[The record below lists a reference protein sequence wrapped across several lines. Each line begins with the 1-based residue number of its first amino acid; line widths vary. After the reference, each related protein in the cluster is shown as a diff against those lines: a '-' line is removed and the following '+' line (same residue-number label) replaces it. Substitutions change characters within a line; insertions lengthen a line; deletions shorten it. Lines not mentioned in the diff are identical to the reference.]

1 MNDADN
7 AELAEAIAVEEAPV
21 SERPEWLPE
30 KFNTPEDMAASYSSL
45 ESKLGQGQDEMRAQI
60 EQELEISALE
70 GRPETAGDYE
80 LPEQINEA
88 EAVDNE
94 MLAWWAEHSFEN
106 GYSQDEFADGIA
118 RYAAYMESQGPNLE
132 AERQALGENADAR
145 IEAVDLW
152 AGKNV
157 PEEFADQIELLGQSA
172 QGIKM
177 LEHFMSQ
184 SQQTS
189 PQGQF
194 VAPQATNEEQLKTM
208 MNDPRYW
215 NPSQRDPN
223 YVKQVQEGFSKLYR

>member
-7 AELAEAIAVEEAPV
+7 AELAEAVAVEEAPV

-30 KFNTPEDMAASYSSL
+30 KFNTPEDMAASYASL
-45 ESKLGQGQDEMRAQI
+45 ESKLGQGHDEIRAQI
-60 EQELEISALE
+60 ERELEVSALE

-106 GYSQDEFADGIA
+106 GYSQEEFADGIA
-118 RYAAYMESQGPNLE
+118 KYAAYMESQEPNLE

-152 AGKNV
+152 ASKNV

-172 QGIKM
+172 KGIKM
-177 LEHFMSQ
+177 LEHLMSQ

-194 VAPQATNEEQLKTM
+194 VAPQTTNENQLKTM
-208 MNDPRYW
+208 MQDPRYW
-215 NPSQRDPN
+215 NPAQRDPN

>member
-7 AELAEAIAVEEAPV
+7 AELAEAVAVEEAPV

-30 KFNTPEDMAASYSSL
+30 KFNTPEDMAASYASL
-45 ESKLGQGQDEMRAQI
+45 ESKLGQGQNEIRAQI
-60 EQELEISALE
+60 ERELEVSALE

-106 GYSQDEFADGIA
+106 GYSQEEFADGIA
-118 RYAAYMESQGPNLE
+118 KYAAYMESQEPNLE

-152 AGKNV
+152 ASKNV

-172 QGIKM
+172 KGIKM
-177 LEHFMSQ
+177 LEHLMSQ

-194 VAPQATNEEQLKTM
+194 VAPQATNENQLKTM
-208 MNDPRYW
+208 MQDPRYW
-215 NPSQRDPN
+215 NPAQRDPN

>member
-7 AELAEAIAVEEAPV
+7 AELAEAVAVEEAPV

-30 KFNTPEDMAASYSSL
+30 KFNTPEDMAASYASL
-45 ESKLGQGQDEMRAQI
+45 ESKLGQGQDEIRAQI
-60 EQELEISALE
+60 ERELEVSALE

-80 LPEQINEA
+80 LPEEINEA

-106 GYSQDEFADGIA
+106 GYSQEEFADGIA
-118 RYAAYMESQGPNLE
+118 KYAAYMESQEPNLE

-152 AGKNV
+152 ASKNV

-172 QGIKM
+172 KGIKM
-177 LEHFMSQ
+177 LEHLMSQ

-194 VAPQATNEEQLKTM
+194 VAPQATNENQLKTM
-208 MNDPRYW
+208 MQDPRYW
-215 NPSQRDPN
+215 NPAQRDPN

>member
-7 AELAEAIAVEEAPV
+7 AELAEAVAVEEAPV

-106 GYSQDEFADGIA
+106 GYSQEEFADGIA
-118 RYAAYMESQGPNLE
+118 KYAAYMEGQGPDLE

-184 SQQTS
+184 SQQSS

-208 MNDPRYW
+208 MQDPRYW

>member
-7 AELAEAIAVEEAPV
+7 AELAEAVAVEEAPV

-30 KFNTPEDMAASYSSL
+30 KFNTPEDMAASYASL
-45 ESKLGQGQDEMRAQI
+45 ESKLGQGQNEIRAQI
-60 EQELEISALE
+60 ERELEVSALE

-106 GYSQDEFADGIA
+106 GYSQEEFADGIA
-118 RYAAYMESQGPNLE
+118 KYAAYMESQEPNLE

-152 AGKNV
+152 ASKNV

-172 QGIKM
+172 KGIKM
-177 LEHFMSQ
+177 LEHLMSQ

-194 VAPQATNEEQLKTM
+194 VAPQTTNENQLKTM
-208 MNDPRYW
+208 MQDPRYW
-215 NPSQRDPN
+215 NPAQRDPN

>member
-7 AELAEAIAVEEAPV
+7 AELAEAVAVEEAPV

-30 KFNTPEDMAASYSSL
+30 KFNTPEDMAASYASL
-45 ESKLGQGQDEMRAQI
+45 ESKLGQGQNEIRAQI
-60 EQELEISALE
+60 ERELEVSALE

-106 GYSQDEFADGIA
+106 GYSQEEFADGIA
-118 RYAAYMESQGPNLE
+118 KYAAYMESQGPNLE

-152 AGKNV
+152 ASKNV

-172 QGIKM
+172 KGIKM
-177 LEHFMSQ
+177 LEHLMSQ

-194 VAPQATNEEQLKTM
+194 VAPQATNENQLKTM
-208 MNDPRYW
+208 MQDPRYW
-215 NPSQRDPN
+215 NPAQRDPN

>member
-7 AELAEAIAVEEAPV
+7 AELAEAVAVEEAPV

-45 ESKLGQGQDEMRAQI
+45 ESKLGQGQDEIRAQI
-60 EQELEISALE
+60 EQELEVSALE

-106 GYSQDEFADGIA
+106 GYSQEEFADGIA
-118 RYAAYMESQGPNLE
+118 KYAEYMDTQGPDLD

-184 SQQTS
+184 SQQAS

>member
-1 MNDADN
+1 
-7 AELAEAIAVEEAPV
+7 
-21 SERPEWLPE
+21 
-30 KFNTPEDMAASYSSL
+30 
-45 ESKLGQGQDEMRAQI
+45 
-60 EQELEISALE
+60 
-70 GRPETAGDYE
+70 
-80 LPEQINEA
+80 
-88 EAVDNE
+88 

-106 GYSQDEFADGIA
+106 GYSQEEFADGIA
-118 RYAAYMESQGPNLE
+118 KYASYVEGQRPDLE

-152 AGKNV
+152 ASKNV
-157 PEEFADQIELLGQSA
+157 PEEFADQVELLGQSA

-177 LEHFMSQ
+177 LEHLMSQ
-184 SQQTS
+184 SQQAS

-194 VAPQATNEEQLKTM
+194 VAPQSTNEDQLKTM

>member
-7 AELAEAIAVEEAPV
+7 AELAEAVAVEEAPV

-30 KFNTPEDMAASYSSL
+30 KFNTPEDMAASYASL
-45 ESKLGQGQDEMRAQI
+45 ESKLGQGQDEIRAQI
-60 EQELEISALE
+60 ERELEVSALE

-106 GYSQDEFADGIA
+106 GYSQEEFADGIA
-118 RYAAYMESQGPNLE
+118 KYAAYMESQEPNLE

-152 AGKNV
+152 ASKNV

-172 QGIKM
+172 KGIKM
-177 LEHFMSQ
+177 LEHLMSQ

-194 VAPQATNEEQLKTM
+194 VAPQTTNENQLKTM
-208 MNDPRYW
+208 MQDPRYW
-215 NPSQRDPN
+215 NPAQRDPN

>member
-7 AELAEAIAVEEAPV
+7 AELAEAVAVEEAPV

-45 ESKLGQGQDEMRAQI
+45 ESKLGQGQDEIRAQI
-60 EQELEISALE
+60 EQELEVSALE

-106 GYSQDEFADGIA
+106 GYSQEEFADGIA
-118 RYAAYMESQGPNLE
+118 KYAEYMDTQGPNLD

-184 SQQTS
+184 SQQAS

>member
-7 AELAEAIAVEEAPV
+7 AELAEAVAVEEAPV

-30 KFNTPEDMAASYSSL
+30 KFNTPEDMAASYASL
-45 ESKLGQGQDEMRAQI
+45 ESKLGQGQNEIRAQI
-60 EQELEISALE
+60 ERELEVSALE

-106 GYSQDEFADGIA
+106 GYSQEEFADGIA
-118 RYAAYMESQGPNLE
+118 KYAAYMESQEPNLE

-152 AGKNV
+152 ASKNV

-172 QGIKM
+172 KGIKM
-177 LEHFMSQ
+177 LEHLMYQ

-194 VAPQATNEEQLKTM
+194 VAPQATNENQLKTM
-208 MNDPRYW
+208 MQDPRYW
-215 NPSQRDPN
+215 NPAQRDPN

>member
-7 AELAEAIAVEEAPV
+7 AELAEAVAVEEEPV

-30 KFNTPEDMAASYSSL
+30 KFNTPEDMAASYASL
-45 ESKLGQGQDEMRAQI
+45 ESKLGQGHDEIRAQI
-60 EQELEISALE
+60 ERELEVSALE
-70 GRPETAGDYE
+70 GRPDTAGDYE

-106 GYSQDEFADGIA
+106 GYSQEEFADGIA
-118 RYAAYMESQGPNLE
+118 KYAAYMESQEPNLE

-152 AGKNV
+152 ASKNV

-172 QGIKM
+172 KGIKM
-177 LEHFMSQ
+177 LEHLMSQ

-194 VAPQATNEEQLKTM
+194 VAPQTTNENQLKTM
-208 MNDPRYW
+208 MQDPRYW
-215 NPSQRDPN
+215 NPAQRDPN
-223 YVKQVQEGFSKLYR
+223 YVKQVQ

>member
-7 AELAEAIAVEEAPV
+7 AELAEAVAVEEAPV

-45 ESKLGQGQDEMRAQI
+45 ESKLGQGQDEIRAQI
-60 EQELEISALE
+60 EQELEVSALE

-106 GYSQDEFADGIA
+106 GYSQEEFADGIA
-118 RYAAYMESQGPNLE
+118 KYASYMEGQGPDLE

-157 PEEFADQIELLGQSA
+157 PEEFADQVEMLGQSA

-184 SQQTS
+184 SQQAS

-194 VAPQATNEEQLKTM
+194 VAPQATNEDQLKTM
-208 MNDPRYW
+208 MQDPRYW

>member
-7 AELAEAIAVEEAPV
+7 AELAEAVAVEEAPV

-45 ESKLGQGQDEMRAQI
+45 ESKLGQGQDEIRAQI
-60 EQELEISALE
+60 KQELEVSALE
-70 GRPETAGDYE
+70 GRPETSGDYE

-118 RYAAYMESQGPNLE
+118 KYASYMESQGPNLE

-177 LEHFMSQ
+177 LEHLMSQ

-194 VAPQATNEEQLKTM
+194 VAPQTTNEDQLKTM
-208 MNDPRYW
+208 MQDPRYW
-215 NPSQRDPN
+215 NPAQRDPN

>member
-7 AELAEAIAVEEAPV
+7 VELAEAVAVEEAPV

-45 ESKLGQGQDEMRAQI
+45 ESKLGQGQDEIRAQI
-60 EQELEISALE
+60 EQELEVSALE

-106 GYSQDEFADGIA
+106 GYSQEEFADGIA
-118 RYAAYMESQGPNLE
+118 KYASYMEGQGPDLE

-177 LEHFMSQ
+177 LEHFMAQ
-184 SQQTS
+184 SQQAS

-194 VAPQATNEEQLKTM
+194 VAPQATNEDQLKTM

>member
-7 AELAEAIAVEEAPV
+7 AELAEAVAVEEAPV

-45 ESKLGQGQDEMRAQI
+45 ESKLGQGQDEIRAQI

-106 GYSQDEFADGIA
+106 GYSQEEFADGIA
-118 RYAAYMESQGPNLE
+118 KYAAYMEGQGPDLD

-157 PEEFADQIELLGQSA
+157 PEEFADQVEMLGQSA

-184 SQQTS
+184 SQQAS

-194 VAPQATNEEQLKTM
+194 VAPQATNEDQLKTM
-208 MNDPRYW
+208 MQDPRYW

>member
-7 AELAEAIAVEEAPV
+7 AELAEAVAVEEAPV

-45 ESKLGQGQDEMRAQI
+45 ESKLGQGQDEIRAQI

-106 GYSQDEFADGIA
+106 GYSQEEFADGIA
-118 RYAAYMESQGPNLE
+118 KYAAYMEGQGPDLD

-157 PEEFADQIELLGQSA
+157 PEEFADQVELLGQSA

-184 SQQTS
+184 SQQAS

-194 VAPQATNEEQLKTM
+194 VAPQATNEDQLKTM
-208 MNDPRYW
+208 MQDPRYW

>member
-1 MNDADN
+1 
-7 AELAEAIAVEEAPV
+7 
-21 SERPEWLPE
+21 
-30 KFNTPEDMAASYSSL
+30 MAASYSSL
-45 ESKLGQGQDEMRAQI
+45 ESKLGQGQDEIRAQI

-106 GYSQDEFADGIA
+106 GYSQEEFADGIA
-118 RYAAYMESQGPNLE
+118 KYAAYMEGQGPDLD

-157 PEEFADQIELLGQSA
+157 PEEFADQVELLGQSA

-184 SQQTS
+184 SQQAS

-194 VAPQATNEEQLKTM
+194 VAPQATNEDQLKTM
-208 MNDPRYW
+208 MQDPRYW

>member
-7 AELAEAIAVEEAPV
+7 AELAEAVAVEEAPV

-30 KFNTPEDMAASYSSL
+30 KFNTPEDMAASYASL
-45 ESKLGQGQDEMRAQI
+45 ESKLGQGHDEIRAQI
-60 EQELEISALE
+60 ERELEVSALE

-106 GYSQDEFADGIA
+106 GYSQEEFADGIA
-118 RYAAYMESQGPNLE
+118 KYAAYMESQEPNLE

-152 AGKNV
+152 ASKNV

-172 QGIKM
+172 KGIKM
-177 LEHFMSQ
+177 LEHLMSQ

-194 VAPQATNEEQLKTM
+194 VAPQATNENQLKTM
-208 MNDPRYW
+208 MQDPRYW
-215 NPSQRDPN
+215 NPAQRDPN

>member
-7 AELAEAIAVEEAPV
+7 AELAEAVAVEEAPV

-30 KFNTPEDMAASYSSL
+30 KFNTPEDMAASYASL
-45 ESKLGQGQDEMRAQI
+45 ESKLGQGQDEIRAQI
-60 EQELEISALE
+60 ERELEVSALE

-106 GYSQDEFADGIA
+106 GYSQEEFADGIA
-118 RYAAYMESQGPNLE
+118 KYAAYMESQEPNLE

-152 AGKNV
+152 ASKNV

-172 QGIKM
+172 KGIKM
-177 LEHFMSQ
+177 LEHLMSQ

-194 VAPQATNEEQLKTM
+194 VAPQATNENQLKTM
-208 MNDPRYW
+208 MQDPRYW
-215 NPSQRDPN
+215 NPAQRDPN

>member
-1 MNDADN
+1 M
-7 AELAEAIAVEEAPV
+7 
-21 SERPEWLPE
+21 
-30 KFNTPEDMAASYSSL
+30 
-45 ESKLGQGQDEMRAQI
+45 
-60 EQELEISALE
+60 
-70 GRPETAGDYE
+70 
-80 LPEQINEA
+80 PEQINEA

-118 RYAAYMESQGPNLE
+118 KYASYMESQGPNLE

-152 AGKNV
+152 AGKNL
-157 PEEFADQIELLGQSA
+157 PEEFADQIKLLGQSA

-177 LEHFMSQ
+177 LEHLMSQ

-194 VAPQATNEEQLKTM
+194 VAPQTTNEDQLKTM
-208 MNDPRYW
+208 MQDPRYW
-215 NPSQRDPN
+215 NPAQRDPN